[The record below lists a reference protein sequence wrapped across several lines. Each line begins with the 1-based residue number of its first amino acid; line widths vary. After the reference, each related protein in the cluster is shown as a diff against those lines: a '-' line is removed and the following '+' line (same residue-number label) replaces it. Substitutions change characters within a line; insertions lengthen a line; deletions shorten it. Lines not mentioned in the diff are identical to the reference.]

1 LAIHRFGE
9 FELDNTLYE
18 LRRDEQILEIGPR
31 VFDVLAYLIDHRDR
45 LVSKDELIQRV
56 WGATAMSSS
65 SVPTC
70 IAAVR
75 KVLGDDPA
83 DPQYIETQRGR
94 GYRFIAELVR
104 HLDAAEAGR
113 LSAIGA
119 TALSGDRTANGS
131 ATAKAQAIPITCRTV
146 EKTRNLMGT
155 CLL

>member
-1 LAIHRFGE
+1 MAIHRFGE

-70 IAAVR
+70 IAFIIFIHT
-75 KVLGDDPA
+75 LIYCIIDF
-83 DPQYIETQRGR
+83 QYL
-94 GYRFIAELVR
+94 FI
-104 HLDAAEAGR
+104 
-113 LSAIGA
+113 
-119 TALSGDRTANGS
+119 
-131 ATAKAQAIPITCRTV
+131 Q
-146 EKTRNLMGT
+146 
-155 CLL
+155 